1 MAIDMQAAGWIANVE
16 ACELSMRIFLGRSW
30 DANGYSNCY
39 QRKLGSNFRVT
50 NDFLLGAID
59 YDEGW

>member
-1 MAIDMQAAGWIANVE
+1 MI
-16 ACELSMRIFLGRSW
+16 
-30 DANGYSNCY
+30 NGYYIVNKYMVIIWLLYGFHNRLIYAYY